1 LIVDVGNGVV
11 YVAAVT
17 MSQEQH
23 RNLLHQ
29 MWLGCTT
36 NHEDKRG
43 ECSSLVACEVH
54 GYLSFDNSG
63 KMSYDLPVCNNGMLI

>member
-1 LIVDVGNGVV
+1 MIQVLTQGSDTGMLIVDVGNGVV

-29 MWLGCTT
+29 M
-36 NHEDKRG
+36 
-43 ECSSLVACEVH
+43 
-54 GYLSFDNSG
+54 
-63 KMSYDLPVCNNGMLI
+63 